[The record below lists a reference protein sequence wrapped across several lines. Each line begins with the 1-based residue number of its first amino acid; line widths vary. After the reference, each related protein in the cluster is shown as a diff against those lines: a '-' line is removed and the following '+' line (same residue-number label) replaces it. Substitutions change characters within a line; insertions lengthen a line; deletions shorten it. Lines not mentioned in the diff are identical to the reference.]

1 MTSPEIESRI
11 HAEIAGRWHETNLH
25 GVDLRASLV
34 KPEKIRIINR
44 RISDGELRDEVIE
57 VWLVLEEHP
66 RMPSGY
72 KIVFDE
78 GRGSYGLATP
88 GFPEDKY
95 PVLYGFYGDF
105 WTTFTAM

>member
-1 MTSPEIESRI
+1 
-11 HAEIAGRWHETNLH
+11 
-25 GVDLRASLV
+25 
-34 KPEKIRIINR
+34 
-44 RISDGELRDEVIE
+44 
-57 VWLVLEEHP
+57 
-66 RMPSGY
+66 MPSGY